1 MNMRL
6 LLFGLLLV
14 LLAGDVA
21 TTTYALQ
28 EAGCREGNPV
38 AAVFVS
44 SPTLHLLVKLSFA
57 GVVLLLARQADR
69 MIPGSG
75 TYCVAAAVGL
85 YMVVVANN
93 LLQIAAG

>member
-38 AAVFVS
+38 AAVFVG
-44 SPTLHLLVKLSFA
+44 SPTLHLLIKLSFA
-57 GVVLLLARQADR
+57 GVVLLLARTDSNHRFRANK
-69 MIPGSG
+69 
-75 TYCVAAAVGL
+75 AAREQNRSIG
-85 YMVVVANN
+85 
-93 LLQIAAG
+93 I

>member
-38 AAVFVS
+38 AAVFVG
-44 SPTLHLLVKLSFA
+44 SPLLHLIIKLSFA

-69 MIPGSG
+69 MIPRSG

>member
-14 LLAGDVA
+14 LLVGDVV
-21 TTTYALQ
+21 TTAYALQ

-38 AAVFVS
+38 AAVFVG
-44 SPTLHLLVKLSFA
+44 SPTLHLLIKLSFA

-69 MIPGSG
+69 MVPGSG
-75 TYCVAAAVGL
+75 TWCVAAAVGF
-85 YMVVVANN
+85 YTVVVANN
-93 LLQIAAG
+93 LMQIGAG

>member
-38 AAVFVS
+38 AAVFVGL
-44 SPTLHLLVKLSFA
+44 PTLHLLIKLSFA
-57 GVVLLLARQADR
+57 VVVLLLARQADR

-75 TYCVAAAVGL
+75 TWCVAAAVGF

-93 LLQIAAG
+93 LMQIGAG